1 MLNQT
6 AQQAHHCA
14 HVVVLGNEKGGSGK
28 STTALHI
35 AVALLKAG
43 QRVATIDLDS
53 RQKTFTH
60 YIENRRAWATR
71 PGIQLELWAERA
83 GIQLE
88 LPTHYCVERAE
99 SSSIEAN
106 ETTEVANFSAAVS
119 AIERSYD
126 FLVIDTPGSD
136 TFLMRLAHSMADTL
150 ITPINDSFLDLDVLA
165 ALDPVNLAV
174 TGESH
179 HATLVREARRQRR
192 MTDGRLT
199 DWVVVRNRLSTLRSR
214 NTRLVSEGLTELAR
228 RIGFRWVDGFAERLV
243 YREFFPRGLT
253 ALDDLDKATLG
264 TRPSKSHVA
273 ARGEVIALLNLLHLP
288 LSVIGKRRAAARA
301 KWRSVTD
308 KPLQVHDV
316 IG

>member
-1 MLNQT
+1 MVEPT
-6 AQQAHHCA
+6 QQVRHSA

-43 QRVATIDLDS
+43 QRVATIDLDG

-60 YIENRRAWATR
+60 CIENRRAWATR

-83 GIQLE
+83 GIHLE
-88 LPTHYCVERAE
+88 LPAHYCVERAE
-99 SSSIEAN
+99 SSLIEAN
-106 ETTEVANFSAAVS
+106 EMTEVANFSAAVS
-119 AIERSYD
+119 AIERSCD
-126 FLVIDTPGSD
+126 FLVIDTPGND
-136 TFLMRLAHSMADTL
+136 NFLMRLAHSMADTL

-165 ALDPVNLAV
+165 ALDPVNFAV

-179 HATLVREARRQRR
+179 HAKMVRDARRQRR
-192 MTDGRLT
+192 LTDGRLT
-199 DWVVVRNRLSTLRSR
+199 DWVVVRNRLSTLGSR
-214 NTRLVSEGLTELAR
+214 NKRLIGEGLTELAK
-228 RIGFRWVDGFAERLV
+228 RIGFRWVDGFAERV
-243 YREFFPRGLT
+243 IYREFFPRGLT
-253 ALDDLDKATLG
+253 ALDDINKATLG

-288 LSVIGKRRAAARA
+288 MSAIGKRRAAARA
-301 KWRSVTD
+301 EWYSVMD
-308 KPLQVHDV
+308 QPLRVHDV

>member
-1 MLNQT
+1 MVEPT
-6 AQQAHHCA
+6 QQVHHSA

-43 QRVATIDLDS
+43 QRVATIDLDG

-60 YIENRRAWATR
+60 CIENRRAWATR

-88 LPTHYCVERAE
+88 LPAHYCVERAE

-106 ETTEVANFSAAVS
+106 EMTEVANFSAAVS
-119 AIERSYD
+119 AIERSCD
-126 FLVIDTPGSD
+126 FLVIDTPGND
-136 TFLMRLAHSMADTL
+136 NFLMRLAHSMADTL

-165 ALDPVNLAV
+165 ALDPVNFAV

-179 HATLVREARRQRR
+179 HAKMVREARRQRR

-199 DWVVVRNRLSTLRSR
+199 DWVVVRNRLSTLGSR
-214 NTRLVSEGLTELAR
+214 NKRLIGEGLTELAN
-228 RIGFRWVDGFAERLV
+228 RIGFRWVDGFAERV
-243 YREFFPRGLT
+243 IYREFFPRGLT
-253 ALDDLDKATLG
+253 ALDDINKATLG
-264 TRPSKSHVA
+264 TRPNKSHVA
-273 ARGEVIALLNLLHLP
+273 AQGEVIALLNLLHLP
-288 LSVIGKRRAAARA
+288 MSAIGKRRAAARVE
-301 KWRSVTD
+301 WYSVMD
-308 KPLQVHDV
+308 QPLRVHDV